1 MNKIGGICYAHQQV
15 GTVHKI
21 YLYDEVKA
29 KGDFNWETW
38 KYDESETSAKHF
50 RELLETVGENDTIEL
65 YINSDG
71 GSVKEGTAIFT
82 NLKRCK
88 AHKTGYVDGV
98 ANSIAA
104 TILQA
109 CDHRVMG
116 EGTGMV
122 LHNMWTV
129 AVGNADEIRNEAD
142 KLDAW
147 MKASRALFMQR
158 CGGKITEDRLKE
170 IMDKETLLGP
180 DDALEIGVIDE
191 ISGRSTVEV
200 NEAMQSTRDIKEMKD
215 KIRQSGFSDQLKEFE
230 ELVAD
235 QEEEKKKDEAMMA
248 TFLKMFSL

>member
-1 MNKIGGICYAHQQV
+1 MNKIGGICFAHQQV

-29 KGDFNWETW
+29 KGDFNWKTLE
-38 KYDESETSAKHF
+38 YDESETSANHF
-50 RELLETVGENDTIEL
+50 RELLEGVSDSDTIEL

-88 AHKTGYVDGV
+88 SYKTGYVDGV

-129 AVGNADEIRNEAD
+129 AVGNADELRNQ
-142 KLDAW
+142 AW
-147 MKASRALFMQR
+147 MKASRSLFMNR
-158 CGGKITEDRLKE
+158 CGGKITEEELKD
-170 IMDKETLLGP
+170 IMDKETLLDP
-180 DDALEIGVIDE
+180 DRALEIGVIDE
-191 ISGRSTVEV
+191 IAGQTTVEID
-200 NEAMQSTRDIKEMKD
+200 EAMQSSKEIEKMRD
-215 KIRQSGFSDQLKEFE
+215 KIKQSNFSNQLKEFE
-230 ELVAD
+230 ELTKP
-235 QEEEKKKDEAMMA
+235 EKEEKDVSMQ
-248 TFLKMFSL
+248 TFFNMFSM

>member
-1 MNKIGGICYAHQQV
+1 MS
-15 GTVHKI
+15 
-21 YLYDEVKA
+21 D
-29 KGDFNWETW
+29 
-38 KYDESETSAKHF
+38 S
-50 RELLETVGENDTIEL
+50 DTIEL

-129 AVGNADEIRNEAD
+129 AIGNADELRNQAD

-147 MKASRALFMQR
+147 MKASRSLFMNR
-158 CGGKITEDRLKE
+158 CGGKITEEELKD
-170 IMDKETLLGP
+170 IMDKETLLDP
-180 DDALEIGVIDE
+180 DTALEIGVIDE
-191 ISGRSTVEV
+191 VAGRTTVEID
-200 NEAMQSTRDIKEMKD
+200 EAMQCSKEIEKMRD
-215 KIRQSGFSDQLKEFE
+215 KIKRSNFSNQLKEFE
-230 ELVAD
+230 ELTKP
-235 QEEEKKKDEAMMA
+235 EKEEKDVSMQ
-248 TFLKMFSL
+248 TFLNMFSM

>member
-1 MNKIGGICYAHQQV
+1 M
-15 GTVHKI
+15 
-21 YLYDEVKA
+21 E
-29 KGDFNWETW
+29 
-38 KYDESETSAKHF
+38 YDESETSANHF
-50 RELLETVGENDTIEL
+50 RELLEGVSDSDTIEL

-88 AHKTGYVDGV
+88 AYKTGYVDGV

-129 AVGNADEIRNEAD
+129 AIGNADELRNQAD

-147 MKASRALFMQR
+147 MKASRSLFMNR
-158 CGGKITEDRLKE
+158 CGGKITEEELKD
-170 IMDKETLLGP
+170 IMDKETLLDP
-180 DDALEIGVIDE
+180 DTALEIGVIDE
-191 ISGRSTVEV
+191 VAGRTTVEID
-200 NEAMQSTRDIKEMKD
+200 EAMQCSKEIEKMRD
-215 KIRQSGFSDQLKEFE
+215 KIKRSNFSNQLKEFE
-230 ELVAD
+230 ELTKP
-235 QEEEKKKDEAMMA
+235 EKEEKDVSMQ
-248 TFLKMFSL
+248 TFLNMFSM

>member
-1 MNKIGGICYAHQQV
+1 MNKIGGICFAHQQV

-29 KGDFNWETW
+29 KGDFNWKTLE
-38 KYDESETSAKHF
+38 YDESETSANHF
-50 RELLETVGENDTIEL
+50 RELLEGVSDSDTIEL

-88 AHKTGYVDGV
+88 AYKTGYVDGV

-129 AVGNADEIRNEAD
+129 AIGNADELRNQAD

-147 MKASRALFMQR
+147 MKASRSLFMNR
-158 CGGKITEDRLKE
+158 CGGKITEEELKD
-170 IMDKETLLGP
+170 IMDKETLLDP
-180 DDALEIGVIDE
+180 DTALEIGVIDE
-191 ISGRSTVEV
+191 
-200 NEAMQSTRDIKEMKD
+200 AMQCSKEIEKMRD
-215 KIRQSGFSDQLKEFE
+215 KIKRSNFSNQLKEFE
-230 ELVAD
+230 ELTKP
-235 QEEEKKKDEAMMA
+235 EKEEKDVSMQ
-248 TFLKMFSL
+248 TFLNMFSM

>member
-1 MNKIGGICYAHQQV
+1 MGKIGRICYAYQKV

-21 YLYDEVKA
+21 YLYDEIKA
-29 KGDFNWETW
+29 KGDFNWEEY

-50 RELLETVGENDTIEL
+50 QELLEQVGENDTIEL

-82 NLKRCK
+82 QLKRCK
-88 AHKTGYVDGV
+88 AQKTGYVDGV

-129 AVGNADEIRNEAD
+129 AVGSAEELRNEAD

-158 CGGKITEDRLKE
+158 CGGKVTEEKLKE

-180 DDALEIGVIDE
+180 DAALEIGVIDE
-191 ISGRSTVEV
+191 ISGRTSLPVE
-200 NEAMQSTRDIKEMKD
+200 EAMQSTKQINKMKD
-215 KIRQSGFSDQLKEFE
+215 KIKQSKFEDQLKEFE
-230 ELVAD
+230 DLVKP
-235 QEEEKKKDEAMMA
+235 EEPKDDVSME
-248 TFLKMFSL
+248 TFFEMFSL

>member
-1 MNKIGGICYAHQQV
+1 MNKIGGICFAHQQV

-29 KGDFNWETW
+29 KGDFNWKTLE
-38 KYDESETSAKHF
+38 YDESETSANHF
-50 RELLETVGENDTIEL
+50 RELLEGVSDSDTIEL

-88 AHKTGYVDGV
+88 AYKTGYVDGV

-116 EGTGMV
+116 EGAGMV

-129 AVGNADEIRNEAD
+129 AIGNADELRNQAD

-147 MKASRALFMQR
+147 MKASRSLFMNR
-158 CGGKITEDRLKE
+158 CGGKITEEELKD
-170 IMDKETLLGP
+170 IMDKETLLDP
-180 DDALEIGVIDE
+180 DTALEIGVIDE
-191 ISGRSTVEV
+191 IAGRTTVEID
-200 NEAMQSTRDIKEMKD
+200 EAMQCPKEIEKMRD
-215 KIRQSGFSDQLKEFE
+215 KIKRSNYSNQLKKFE
-230 ELVAD
+230 ELTKP
-235 QEEEKKKDEAMMA
+235 EKEEKDVSMQ
-248 TFLKMFSL
+248 TFFNMFSM

>member
-1 MNKIGGICYAHQQV
+1 MNKIGGICFAHQQV

-29 KGDFNWETW
+29 KGDFNWKTLE
-38 KYDESETSAKHF
+38 YDESETSANHF
-50 RELLETVGENDTIEL
+50 RELLEGVSDSDTIEL

-88 AHKTGYVDGV
+88 AYKTGYVDGV

-129 AVGNADEIRNEAD
+129 AIGNADELRNQAD

-147 MKASRALFMQR
+147 MKASRSLFMNR
-158 CGGKITEDRLKE
+158 CGGKITEEELKD
-170 IMDKETLLGP
+170 IMDKETLLDP
-180 DDALEIGVIDE
+180 DTALEIGVIDE
-191 ISGRSTVEV
+191 VAGRTTVEID
-200 NEAMQSTRDIKEMKD
+200 EAMQCSKEIEKMRDKNK
-215 KIRQSGFSDQLKEFE
+215 RSNFSNQLKEFE
-230 ELVAD
+230 ELTKP
-235 QEEEKKKDEAMMA
+235 EKEEKDFSMQ
-248 TFLKMFSL
+248 TFLNMFSM

>member
-1 MNKIGGICYAHQQV
+1 MMGKIGGICYAYQKV

-29 KGDFNWETW
+29 KGDFNWETY
-38 KYDESETSAKHF
+38 KYDDAETSAKHF
-50 RELLETVGENDTIEL
+50 QEILEQVGDGDTIEL

-82 NLKRCK
+82 QLKRCK
-88 AHKTGYVDGV
+88 AYKTGYVDGV

-116 EGTGMV
+116 EGTGMI

-129 AVGNADEIRNEAD
+129 AVGSADDLRNEAD

-147 MKASRALFMQR
+147 MKASRALFVQR
-158 CGGKITEDRLKE
+158 CEGKVTEEKIKE
-170 IMDKETLLGP
+170 VMDKETLLGP
-180 DDALEIGVIDE
+180 DDALELGVIDE
-191 ISGRSTVEV
+191 IAGRTSIAID
-200 NEAMQSTRDIKEMKD
+200 EAMQSTKKINEMKD
-215 KIRQSGFSDQLKEFE
+215 KIKQSNFADQLKEFE
-230 ELVAD
+230 ELVKPEE
-235 QEEEKKKDEAMMA
+235 QEDDVSME
-248 TFLKMFSL
+248 TFFNMFSL

>member
-1 MNKIGGICYAHQQV
+1 MNKIGGICFAHQQV

-29 KGDFNWETW
+29 KGDFNWKTLE
-38 KYDESETSAKHF
+38 YDESETSANHF
-50 RELLETVGENDTIEL
+50 RELLEGVSDSDTIEL

-88 AHKTGYVDGV
+88 ACKTGYVDGV

-129 AVGNADEIRNEAD
+129 AIGNADELRNQAD

-147 MKASRALFMQR
+147 MKASRSLFMNR
-158 CGGKITEDRLKE
+158 CGGKITEEELKD
-170 IMDKETLLGP
+170 IMDKETLLDP
-180 DDALEIGVIDE
+180 DTALEIGVIDE
-191 ISGRSTVEV
+191 VAGRTTVEID
-200 NEAMQSTRDIKEMKD
+200 EAMQCSKEIEKMRD
-215 KIRQSGFSDQLKEFE
+215 KIKRSNFSNQLKEFE
-230 ELVAD
+230 ELTKP
-235 QEEEKKKDEAMMA
+235 EKEEKDVSMQ
-248 TFLKMFSL
+248 TFLNMFSM

>member
-1 MNKIGGICYAHQQV
+1 MNRIGGICYAHQQV

-29 KGDFNWETW
+29 KGDFNWKTLE
-38 KYDESETSAKHF
+38 YEESETSANHF
-50 RELLETVGENDTIEL
+50 RELLEGVSDSDTIEL

-82 NLKRCK
+82 NLRRCK
-88 AHKTGYVDGV
+88 AYKTGYVDGV

-109 CDHRVMG
+109 CDRRIMG

-129 AVGNADEIRNEAD
+129 AAGNADELRNQAD

-147 MKASRALFMQR
+147 MKASRSLFLNR
-158 CGGKITEDRLKE
+158 CGGKITEEKLKE
-170 IMDKETLLGP
+170 IMDKETLLSP

-191 ISGRSTVEV
+191 IAGRTTMELE
-200 NEAMQSTRDIKEMKD
+200 EAMQSSKEIGKLRD
-215 KIRQSGFSDQLKEFE
+215 KIKQSNFAEQLKEFE
-230 ELVAD
+230 ELVRPEKKP
-235 QEEEKKKDEAMMA
+235 EEEKDVSMQ
-248 TFLKMFSL
+248 TFFNMFSM

>member
-1 MNKIGGICYAHQQV
+1 MNKIGGICFAHQQV

-29 KGDFNWETW
+29 KGDFNWKTLE
-38 KYDESETSAKHF
+38 YDESETSANHF
-50 RELLETVGENDTIEL
+50 RELLEGVSDSDTIEL

-71 GSVKEGTAIFT
+71 GSVKEGTAIFA

-88 AHKTGYVDGV
+88 AYKTGYVDGV

-129 AVGNADEIRNEAD
+129 AIGNADELRNQAD

-147 MKASRALFMQR
+147 MKASRSLFMNR
-158 CGGKITEDRLKE
+158 CGGKITEEELKD
-170 IMDKETLLGP
+170 IMDKETLLDPGT
-180 DDALEIGVIDE
+180 ALEIGVIDE
-191 ISGRSTVEV
+191 VAGRTTVEID
-200 NEAMQSTRDIKEMKD
+200 EAMQCSKEIEKMRD
-215 KIRQSGFSDQLKEFE
+215 KIKRSNFSNQLKEFE
-230 ELVAD
+230 ELTKP
-235 QEEEKKKDEAMMA
+235 EKEEKDVSMQ
-248 TFLKMFSL
+248 TFLNMFSM

>member
-1 MNKIGGICYAHQQV
+1 MNKIGGICFAHQQA

-38 KYDESETSAKHF
+38 EYDESETSANHF
-50 RELLETVGENDTIEL
+50 RDILEGVSDSDTIEL

-88 AHKTGYVDGV
+88 AYKTGYVDGV

-104 TILQA
+104 TNLQA

-129 AVGNADEIRNEAD
+129 AVGNADELRNQAD

-147 MKASRALFMQR
+147 MKASRSLFMNR
-158 CGGKITEDRLKE
+158 CGGKITEEELKD
-170 IMDKETLLGP
+170 IMDKETLLDP
-180 DDALEIGVIDE
+180 DRALEIGVIDE
-191 ISGRSTVEV
+191 IAGRTTV
-200 NEAMQSTRDIKEMKD
+200 
-215 KIRQSGFSDQLKEFE
+215 
-230 ELVAD
+230 
-235 QEEEKKKDEAMMA
+235 
-248 TFLKMFSL
+248 

>member
-1 MNKIGGICYAHQQV
+1 MNKIGGICYAMQQA
-15 GTVHKI
+15 GNAHKI

-29 KGDFNWETW
+29 KGDFNWQTW
-38 KYDESETSAKHF
+38 DYDESETSANHF
-50 RELLETVGENDTIEL
+50 RELLGEVSESDTIEL

-71 GSVKEGTAIFT
+71 GSVKEGTAIF
-82 NLKRCK
+82 NELKRCK
-88 AHKTGYVDGV
+88 AYKTGYVDGV

-129 AVGNADEIRNEAD
+129 AVGNADELRNQAD

-147 MKASRALFMQR
+147 MRASRSLFLNR
-158 CGGKITEDRLKE
+158 CGGKVTEEKLKE
-170 IMDKETLLGP
+170 IMDKETMLGP

-191 ISGRSTVEV
+191 ISGRTTLEID
-200 NEAMQSTRDIKEMKD
+200 EAMQSTKEIEKMRAKIK
-215 KIRQSGFSDQLKEFE
+215 QSSFTGQLKEFE
-230 ELVAD
+230 ELTTPKKEPEP
-235 QEEEKKKDEAMMA
+235 EESVQMK
-248 TFLKMFSL
+248 TFLNMFTM

>member
-38 KYDESETSAKHF
+38 QYDESETSAKHF
-50 RELLETVGENDTIEL
+50 QELLSTVGENDTIEL

-82 NLKRCK
+82 NLKRCP

-147 MKASRALFMQR
+147 MKASRALFLQR
-158 CGGKITEDRLKE
+158 CGGKVTEEKLKE

-191 ISGRSTVEV
+191 ISGRTTVEID
-200 NEAMQSTRDIKEMKD
+200 EAMQSTKGIKEMKD
-215 KIRQSGFSDQLKEFE
+215 RIKQSGFSDQLKEFE
-230 ELVAD
+230 EIVAD
-235 QEEEKKKDEAMMA
+235 SKGKEDDDAVMA
-248 TFLKMFSL
+248 TFLKIFSL

>member
-1 MNKIGGICYAHQQV
+1 MNKIGGICFAHQQA
-15 GTVHKI
+15 GAVHKI

-38 KYDESETSAKHF
+38 EYDESETSANHF
-50 RELLETVGENDTIEL
+50 RDILEGVSDSDTIEL

-88 AHKTGYVDGV
+88 AYKTGYVDGV

-129 AVGNADEIRNEAD
+129 AVGNADELRNQAD

-147 MKASRALFMQR
+147 MKASRSLFMNR
-158 CGGKITEDRLKE
+158 CGGKITEEELKD
-170 IMDKETLLGP
+170 IMDKETLLDP
-180 DDALEIGVIDE
+180 DRALEIGVIDE
-191 ISGRSTVEV
+191 IAGQTTVEID
-200 NEAMQSTRDIKEMKD
+200 EAMQSSKEIEKMRD
-215 KIRQSGFSDQLKEFE
+215 KIKQSNFSNQLKEFE
-230 ELVAD
+230 ELTKP
-235 QEEEKKKDEAMMA
+235 EKEEKDVSMQ
-248 TFLKMFSL
+248 TFFNMFSM

>member
-1 MNKIGGICYAHQQV
+1 MNKIGGICYAHQKV

-38 KYDESETSAKHF
+38 QYDESETSAKHF
-50 RELLETVGENDTIEL
+50 REILETVGENDTIEL

-88 AHKTGYVDGV
+88 AYKTGYVDGV

-129 AVGNADEIRNEAD
+129 AIGNADEIRNEAD

-158 CGGKITEDRLKE
+158 CGEKITEDRLKE

-200 NEAMQSTRDIKEMKD
+200 NEAMQSTKEIKEMKD
-215 KIRQSGFSDQLKEFE
+215 KIRKSGFTDQLKEFE
-230 ELVAD
+230 ELVAGS
-235 QEEEKKKDEAMMA
+235 EEEEEDEAMLA
-248 TFLKMFSL
+248 TFLNMFSL